1 MSRFDRSL
9 KLASASAKV
18 LSTNRSLLLLPL
30 LSLAASG
37 AVVLAAGAPVLIAG
51 DGSTGQLLIIG
62 AITLLIVG
70 LVQAYFH
77 AALTVGAV
85 DHFEGRT
92 PTVASTTTAATALVP
107 VLLGWAL
114 IGWLV
119 SLIAAVIRDR
129 IPLVGPLVARL
140 GEGLWGVVT
149 YLSMPV
155 IVVERVGPVHAVR
168 RSGRLLRET
177 WGENLLAQ
185 LGFGLYTLALL
196 VPVGII
202 GLIGY
207 AMHPWVGIALLVV
220 GIVAV
225 VCYISAVDAIY
236 RVALYRYATMS
247 ETPAEFELA
256 GFDAAFTTK
265 KRRWF

>member
-1 MSRFDRSL
+1 MSRLDRSV
-9 KLASASAKV
+9 KLASASARV

-37 AVVLAAGAPVLIAG
+37 AV
-51 DGSTGQLLIIG
+51 
-62 AITLLIVG
+62 
-70 LVQAYFH
+70 
-77 AALTVGAV
+77 
-85 DHFEGRT
+85 
-92 PTVASTTTAATALVP
+92 
-107 VLLGWAL
+107 
-114 IGWLV
+114 
-119 SLIAAVIRDR
+119 
-129 IPLVGPLVARL
+129 
-140 GEGLWGVVT
+140 
-149 YLSMPV
+149 
-155 IVVERVGPVHAVR
+155 
-168 RSGRLLRET
+168 
-177 WGENLLAQ
+177 
-185 LGFGLYTLALL
+185 LALL
-196 VPVGII
+196 VPVGIV

-256 GFDAAFTTK
+256 GFGAAFTTK